1 METIEE
7 ALRYAVSKTTLYS
20 MSYKGGMEVNYKGLA
35 KEIKEFL
42 DAQKN

>member
-1 METIEE
+1 METIEQ

-20 MSYKGGMEVNYKGLA
+20 MSYKGNMEINYQGLA

-42 DAQKN
+42 NAQKN